1 MSLGAGRA
9 DRTRLKRA
17 RYVRVDTR
25 VETGLELDGVE
36 LRWAGGGGCGSSME
50 GRPAPNEWEGE
61 WEWEWWEQ
69 WEWEW
74 GGQGSG

>member
-1 MSLGAGRA
+1 MEYGIRRRVSLGAGRV
-9 DRTRLKRA
+9 DTTRLKRA

-36 LRWAGGGGCGSSME
+36 LRWAGGGGCGTSME
-50 GRPAPNEWEGE
+50 GRSAPN
-61 WEWEWWEQ
+61 
-69 WEWEW
+69 EWEW